1 MLWGTKWETA
11 KVALLLCNDVVFLSS
26 ANPVCTGIKN
36 ECMEKH
42 FRKRIMLWGTRWEET
57 AASLTLLAVTEF
69 VRYSQANAQRH
80 TRTYPTRHTRTNVW

>member
-57 AASLTLLAVTEF
+57 AASLTLLESDVIL
-69 VRYSQANAQRH
+69 YH
-80 TRTYPTRHTRTNVW
+80 LRTKCGNSRKRVIL